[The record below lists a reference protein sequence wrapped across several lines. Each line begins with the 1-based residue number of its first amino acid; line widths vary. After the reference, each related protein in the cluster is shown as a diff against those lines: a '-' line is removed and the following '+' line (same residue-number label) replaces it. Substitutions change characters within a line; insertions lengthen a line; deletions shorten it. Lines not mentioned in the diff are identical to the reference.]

1 MDELTITDI
10 VYMAM
15 AVRMALEKDLS
26 KQDREMFEK
35 LWMKLKLS
43 HKGIMIQNLF
53 CHEDERVFK

>member
-26 KQDREMFEK
+26 KQDREAFEK
-35 LWMKLKLS
+35 LWLKLKLS
-43 HKGIMIQNLF
+43 HKGAKIQNLF
-53 CHEDERVFK
+53 CHEDERVFE